1 MFDDVVAWAKYCRQW
16 GDWDKLKAGLL
27 AEVECLRGARDR
39 PVIDANHIDRQR
51 AFSEATFGPG
61 RRTDMVVDHLRKEL
75 AEVLAAPEDLEEW
88 VDVILLGFDGAWRTG
103 ADSQAVINA
112 IKAKQELN
120 EQRDWPEW
128 RTTRPDGAIE
138 HIRET
143 RSGAVED
150 EPGVGR

>member
-1 MFDDVVAWAKYCRQW
+1 MLNDVVAWAKYCREW

-27 AEVECLRGARDR
+27 AEVERLRGTRDLR
-39 PVIDANHIDRQR
+39 VIDADHIDRQR

-61 RRTDMVVDHLRKEL
+61 RRTEMVIDHLRKEL

-88 VDVILLGFDGAWRTG
+88 VDIILLGFDGAWRTG
-103 ADSQAVINA
+103 ADSAAIIDA

-120 EQRDWPEW
+120 EQRDWPDW
-128 RTTRPDGAIE
+128 RTTRPGGAIE

-143 RSGAVED
+143 HSAGVED
-150 EPGVGR
+150 MPRGGE